1 MDDPVSAGLCDEMS
15 TMTENKAFIRP
26 CTWIFLLLMGLTFVT
41 WFIGVKQYS
50 GLQISLMVLSI
61 ALLKGQL
68 IGDYFMGLK
77 RVSGIW
83 RWVISIW
90 LLLVGSLI
98 AYAFN
103 ISA

>member
-1 MDDPVSAGLCDEMS
+1 
-15 TMTENKAFIRP
+15 MTDNKAFIRP

-41 WFIGVKQYS
+41 WFIGVKQFS
-50 GLQISLMVLSI
+50 GLQISLTVLGI

-68 IGDYFMGLK
+68 IGYYFMGLK
-77 RVSGIW
+77 QVSGIW

-98 AYAFN
+98 TYAFN

>member
-1 MDDPVSAGLCDEMS
+1 
-15 TMTENKAFIRP
+15 MTENKAFIRP

>member
-1 MDDPVSAGLCDEMS
+1 
-15 TMTENKAFIRP
+15 MTENKAFIRP

-50 GLQISLMVLSI
+50 GLKISLMVLSI